1 MSMLEI
7 VAVAWFGSLYYSLYC
22 IMWRRVEEKTKM
34 KLGITGII
42 GGVCIG
48 LALQSFESYEYITY
62 CTRGNA
68 NVESVTYV
76 TTLVFL
82 FMNICSLLYMI
93 HLLLTNEYKNQLT
106 K

>member
-22 IMWRRVEEKTKM
+22 VIWRRVEEKIKM
-34 KLGITGII
+34 KLGIAGIL

-48 LALQSFESYEYITY
+48 LALKSSETYEYIAN

-68 NVESVTYV
+68 NVESFTYA
-76 TTLVFL
+76 TTLIFL

-93 HLLLTNEYKNQLT
+93 HLLLKNEYKNQLT